1 MRSTCSSD
9 CGVMWSQTSRNGRCV
24 VASATR
30 RPGVASIMTTR
41 GVPVAAARNSVWPLN
56 GTPASLMM
64 PLCTGPVT
72 RPATRP
78 AVQAATAASSV
89 AST

>member
-1 MRSTCSSD
+1 
-9 CGVMWSQTSRNGRCV
+9 MWSLTSRKGRCV

-30 RPGVASIMTTR
+30 NPGVASIITTR
-41 GVPVAAARNSVWPLN
+41 GVPVAAARNSVWPLK
-56 GTPASLMM
+56 GTPASLMI

-72 RPATRP
+72 SAATRRSM
-78 AVQAATAASSV
+78 QALTAACSV